1 MAALFNF
8 QSLLLV
14 ILLLICTS
22 TYVHAIFPALLD
34 NRKDGFMG
42 IFWKS
47 ARVGERLSPYISI
60 CCVAMAVSPQTHTHT
75 HTSFVSVPV
84 ANALGC
90 GRLTWAWEQVSVFIG
105 N

>member
-60 CCVAMAVSPQTHTHT
+60 CCVAMAVS
-75 HTSFVSVPV
+75 
-84 ANALGC
+84 
-90 GRLTWAWEQVSVFIG
+90 VFIG